1 MANDESIQIP
11 FLGGSYEGR
20 SKKINAQQSINLFPV
35 FDNREPKTAIAMY
48 GTPGLIKVLDTS
60 YSKVR
65 MLNFTRNDLFY
76 VTGVELGKFSED
88 FTKTPLGTLLSST
101 GKISTA
107 DNGIQLLVI
116 DGGGNGYIATTD
128 SLTAITDPSF
138 PSASHC
144 VFSHGYFVVSEV
156 DSGRF
161 YTSKLY
167 DGFTWDALDYATAET
182 ASDNLV
188 GLGSTQK
195 NLWLLGTRTVEIYHV
210 SSNPDFPFDRVQGGS
225 LDVGCGAIGSVVEV
239 EGVLYWLTNKNF
251 LARSSGYGFEHISPS
266 SIDYQFNSY
275 STISDANAYTYTLEG
290 RTFYVISFPTAEAT
304 WVLDIGSNQWHQWSS
319 LW

>member
-1 MANDESIQIP
+1 MDNDENIQIP
-11 FLGGSYEGR
+11 FLGGAYEGR

-35 FDNREPKTAIAMY
+35 FDNNEPKTALAMY
-48 GTPGLIKVLDTS
+48 GTPGLIKVADTA

-65 MLNFTRNDLFY
+65 MLSFTRNDLFY
-76 VTGVELGKFSED
+76 VSGVELGKISED
-88 FTKTPLGTLLSST
+88 LSKTALGTLLSST
-101 GKISTA
+101 GRISTA

-116 DGGGNGYIATTD
+116 DGGGNGYIATTN
-128 SLTAITDPSF
+128 SLTQITATNF

-144 VFSHGYFVVSEV
+144 VFSHGYFVVSEE

-167 DGFTWDALDYATAET
+167 DGLKWAALDFATAET

-195 NLWLLGTRTVEIYHV
+195 NLWLMGTRTVEIYRV
-210 SSNPDFPFDRVQGGS
+210 SSNPDFPFDRVEGGS
-225 LDVGCGAIGSVVEV
+225 LDVGCASVGSITEV
-239 EGVLYWLTNKNF
+239 EGVLYWLTNKNYI
-251 LARSSGYGFEHISPS
+251 ARSSGMGFEHISPS
-266 SIDYQFNSY
+266 NIDYQIGSY
-275 STISDANAYTYTLEG
+275 SDVSDANAYTYTLEG
-290 RTFYVISFPTAEAT
+290 RTFYVITFPTSNVT
-304 WVLDIGSNQWHQWSS
+304 WVLDVTSGQWHQWSS